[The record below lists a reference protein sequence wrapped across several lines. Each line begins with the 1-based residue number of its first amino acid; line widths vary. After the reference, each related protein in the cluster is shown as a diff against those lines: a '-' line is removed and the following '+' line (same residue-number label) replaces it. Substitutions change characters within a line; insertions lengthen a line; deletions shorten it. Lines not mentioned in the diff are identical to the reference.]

1 VGLIGIVGGGVVGP
15 CAGLDLLEAGH
26 GVVLVDDDPRA
37 QAPSW
42 GNAGHVA
49 TEQVEPLA
57 SLESLRS
64 VPGRLFTRGG
74 PLAFPP
80 GAIARWMPFG
90 MRLLAASAPA
100 RFRAGCAAMRPL
112 MAQALPAWQARAE
125 AIGEP
130 GLCATTGTS
139 CSGRMPPRRR
149 PGRPRKRQ
157 TPAPRQSAP
166 RPRLTLRGC
175 PRDHPARGGRGA
187 LRARPRLPIW
197 ANCARPC
204 ARPSCAAEE
213 HWSTKRRRSFPTG
226 IASGSCGS
234 PRALVLDAVDRVLV
248 CAGIRSRALMEGL
261 GHAVPMIA
269 ERGYHVRAK
278 VEDGDW
284 PADMPRWCSRSAG

>member
-1 VGLIGIVGGGVVGP
+1 MIGGRPAIGPVPQGCLQGEEKIRQKIGLLCVPLHRGLPAPVRGRPGRARGPRRHACGWSGAGKGSTGKDRAGGGSSCASSLVEWVTMDIRYTIRSGICNGVFVGLIGIVGGGVVGL

-100 RFRAGCAAMRPL
+100 RFRSGCAAMRPL
-112 MAQALPAWQARAE
+112 K
-125 AIGEP
+125 IG
-130 GLCATTGTS
+130 
-139 CSGRMPPRRR
+139 
-149 PGRPRKRQ
+149 
-157 TPAPRQSAP
+157 
-166 RPRLTLRGC
+166 
-175 PRDHPARGGRGA
+175 
-187 LRARPRLPIW
+187 
-197 ANCARPC
+197 
-204 ARPSCAAEE
+204 
-213 HWSTKRRRSFPTG
+213 
-226 IASGSCGS
+226 
-234 PRALVLDAVDRVLV
+234 
-248 CAGIRSRALMEGL
+248 
-261 GHAVPMIA
+261 
-269 ERGYHVRAK
+269 
-278 VEDGDW
+278 
-284 PADMPRWCSRSAG
+284 

>member
-1 VGLIGIVGGGVVGP
+1 VGLIGIVGGGVVGL

-112 MAQALPAWQARAE
+112 MAQALPAWQARVE

-149 PGRPRKRQ
+149 PGRPRGKRQ
-157 TPAPRQSAP
+157 TPAPRPSARRP
-166 RPRLTLRGC
+166 RPTLRGF
-175 PRDHPARGGRGA
+175 PR
-187 LRARPRLPIW
+187 
-197 ANCARPC
+197 
-204 ARPSCAAEE
+204 
-213 HWSTKRRRSFPTG
+213 
-226 IASGSCGS
+226 
-234 PRALVLDAVDRVLV
+234 
-248 CAGIRSRALMEGL
+248 
-261 GHAVPMIA
+261 
-269 ERGYHVRAK
+269 
-278 VEDGDW
+278 
-284 PADMPRWCSRSAG
+284 